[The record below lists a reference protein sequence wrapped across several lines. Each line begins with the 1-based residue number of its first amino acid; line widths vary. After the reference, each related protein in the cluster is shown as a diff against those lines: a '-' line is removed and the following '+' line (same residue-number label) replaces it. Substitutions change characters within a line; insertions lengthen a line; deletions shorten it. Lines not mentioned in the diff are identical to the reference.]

1 MFTARVPLLLHH
13 SLRGVGLHFRAV
25 LLWYECLAVQISI
38 SFLFCELETQSCHSA
53 QVSKLSHPHKSN
65 ISHRGG
71 ACLREQPC
79 KAGFWG
85 NNAKQG
91 SLSPL
96 AHPTQPPH
104 SLSLEQDK
112 KWVSAAEVAQEAR
125 CCSKSSLLPWTTVLV
140 EGLGVQTAKCSL
152 VFNIYLWIHSD
163 CILRKKLDEFV
174 LVHF

>member
-79 KAGFWG
+79 KAGFRG
-85 NNAKQG
+85 SDAKQG

-104 SLSLEQDK
+104 SLSPEQDK
-112 KWVSAAEVAQEAR
+112 KWVSATEVAREAS
-125 CCSKSSLLPWTTVLV
+125 CCSKSSLLPWTTVLSGRPGSS
-140 EGLGVQTAKCSL
+140 ESKMQLGV
-152 VFNIYLWIHSD
+152 
-163 CILRKKLDEFV
+163 
-174 LVHF
+174 